1 MTHDSFSDLVL
12 LSVCMGIAYRCLTV
26 HRERA
31 GVGIACL
38 LIGIAAF
45 LGVIRFSDWKPI
57 HELAEG
63 PHRFASTIAA
73 VGAFPILAYSLAF
86 PKSPIATRLA
96 GAWWFTFVVGGFG
109 MAVWLLGFKLW
120 AQIVPALCA
129 LWMAVSVAGGCRGR
143 RLGLGIA
150 GLVFLF
156 ASFGVTLFL
165 PASTRVLGIFKSIQ
179 MFHYFLATALALI
192 ALATV
197 PPTPPES
204 AR

>member
-1 MTHDSFSDLVL
+1 
-12 LSVCMGIAYRCLTV
+12 MGIAYRCLAV

-73 VGAFPILAYSLAF
+73 VGAFPILAYSVGF

-120 AQIVPALCA
+120 AQVVPGLCGIW
-129 LWMAVSVAGGCRGR
+129 LVSSILTAYQGTSRW
-143 RLGLGIA
+143 LGIG
-150 GLVFLF
+150 GLVLLLTSL
-156 ASFGVTLFL
+156 AVTVLINSSSRILWIFS
-165 PASTRVLGIFKSIQ
+165 STQLL
-179 MFHYFLATALALI
+179 HYFLASGLLLLNLAVETASRFSQ
-192 ALATV
+192 ATG
-197 PPTPPES
+197 ES
-204 AR
+204 QVEKVL